1 VAAEIYVES
10 EVLLYVDITAKEIFP
25 GLDSQLPDSRFKR
38 VSNAID
44 SLLHKSLTRRQNGS
58 PFIITG
64 DIPAMWLRDS
74 TWQVAPLLYSRHPD
88 VIKLL
93 IELSKT
99 QVELFLIDPYANA
112 FNPEPNGACWHKD
125 FPNQSPWVFE
135 RKFELDSWASVLYLA
150 RMIVEKYNRFDHI
163 DSSFEEALTTML
175 NLAKREQRH
184 DPDSY
189 VFKRDN
195 GVLHDSL
202 SHEGYGA
209 PVAYTGMVYSAFRPS
224 DDACV
229 YGYLV
234 PSNLFFLNE
243 LERLP
248 EKLKSPASLRL
259 AVEIREGLES
269 FAVIDG
275 RYAYEVDGLGNSL
288 CIDDANIP
296 SLLSLP
302 HLGCVPA
309 DDARYRSTR
318 EFILS
323 FKNPYYFSGIKAS
336 GIGSQHTPSGFVWP
350 IALAVQAL
358 TDPSVNNKLDT
369 LDLLEV
375 TDAETGNM
383 HEAFDV
389 NDDKDFTR
397 SWFSWAD
404 MTYVQLVLDS
414 VNYQSR

>member
-1 VAAEIYVES
+1 MN
-10 EVLLYVDITAKEIFP
+10 LTAKEIFP
-25 GLDSQLPDSRFKR
+25 GLDSQVPDSRFKR

-44 SLLHKSLTRRQNGS
+44 SLLQKSLTRRENGS

-74 TWQVAPLLYSRHPD
+74 TWQVAPLLNSRHPE
-88 VIKLL
+88 VITLL

-150 RMIVEKYNRFDHI
+150 RLIVEKYGRFDHI
-163 DSSFEEALTTML
+163 DASFQEALAMML
-175 NLAKREQRH
+175 NLAHREQRH
-184 DPDSY
+184 DPNSY
-189 VFKRDN
+189 AFKRNN

-202 SHEGYGA
+202 SNGGVGA

-234 PSNLFFLNE
+234 PSNFFFLNE
-243 LERLP
+243 LECLP
-248 EKLKSPASLRL
+248 ETLKSPASLRL
-259 AVEIREGLES
+259 AAEIREGLEN

-288 CIDDANIP
+288 CLDDANIP

-302 HLGCVPA
+302 LLGCISA

-323 FKNPYYFSGIKAS
+323 IKNPYYFSGIKAA

-350 IALAVQAL
+350 IAVAVQAL
-358 TDPSVNNKLDT
+358 TDP
-369 LDLLEV
+369 
-375 TDAETGNM
+375 
-383 HEAFDV
+383 
-389 NDDKDFTR
+389 
-397 SWFSWAD
+397 
-404 MTYVQLVLDS
+404 
-414 VNYQSR
+414 

>member
-1 VAAEIYVES
+1 MN
-10 EVLLYVDITAKEIFP
+10 LTAKEIFP
-25 GLDSQLPDSRFKR
+25 GLNSQVPDSRFKR
-38 VSNAID
+38 VSNAIN
-44 SLLHKSLTRRQNGS
+44 SLLQKSLTRRENGS

-74 TWQVAPLLYSRHPD
+74 TWQVAPLLNSHHPD

-93 IELSKT
+93 IDLSKT

-150 RMIVEKYNRFDHI
+150 RLIVEKYERFDHI
-163 DSSFEEALTTML
+163 DASFQEALAMML
-175 NLAKREQRH
+175 NLAHREQRH
-184 DPDSY
+184 DPNSY
-189 VFKRDN
+189 VFKRNN

-202 SHEGYGA
+202 SNGGVGA

-234 PSNLFFLNE
+234 PSNFFFLNE
-243 LERLP
+243 LECLP
-248 EKLKSPASLRL
+248 ETLKSPASLRL
-259 AVEIREGLES
+259 AAEIREGLEN

-288 CIDDANIP
+288 CLDDANIP

-302 HLGCVPA
+302 LLGCISA

-323 FKNPYYFSGIKAS
+323 IKNPYYFSGIKAA

-350 IALAVQAL
+350 IAVAVQAL
-358 TDPSVNNKLDT
+358 TDPSVSNKLDT
-369 LDLLEV
+369 LDLLEK

-383 HEAFDV
+383 HEAFNV
-389 NDDKDFTR
+389 NDDKEFTR

>member
-1 VAAEIYVES
+1 MN
-10 EVLLYVDITAKEIFP
+10 LTAKEVFP
-25 GLDSQLPDSRFKR
+25 GLDSQISASRFSR
-38 VSNAID
+38 VSKAID
-44 SLLHKSLTRRQNGS
+44 SLFGKSLTRRENGT

-74 TWQVAPLLYSRHPD
+74 TWQVAPLLNSNHPE
-88 VIKLL
+88 VIQLL
-93 IELSKT
+93 IDLSKV

-112 FNPEPNGACWHKD
+112 FNPAPNGQCWHKD

-150 RMIVEKYNRFDHI
+150 RMITEKYGRTDHI
-163 DSSFEEALTTML
+163 DASFKEALSVMI
-175 NLAKREQRH
+175 NLAKIEQHH
-184 DPDSY
+184 DPESY
-189 VFKRDN
+189 IFKRNN
-195 GVLHDSL
+195 GVPHDFL
-202 SHEGYGA
+202 SHNGRGA
-209 PVAYTGMVYSAFRPS
+209 PTAYTGMIYSAFRPS

-243 LERLP
+243 LELLP
-248 EKLKSPASLRL
+248 QALQSSETKDLSSK
-259 AVEIREGLES
+259 IRRGIKE
-269 FAVIDG
+269 FAIIDG

-288 CIDDANIP
+288 FIDDANIP

-302 HLGCVPA
+302 LLGCISA
-309 DDARYRSTR
+309 EDESYQATR

-323 FKNPYYFSGIKAS
+323 KSNPYYFSGSAAE
-336 GIGSQHTPSGFVWP
+336 GIGSQHTPTGFVWP

-358 TDPSVNNKLDT
+358 TDSSKSKKLET
-369 LDLLEV
+369 LDVLENS
-375 TDAETGNM
+375 DGETGAM
-383 HEAFDV
+383 HESFNVD
-389 NDDKDFTR
+389 DDKDFTR

-414 VNYQSR
+414 VNYQSK